1 MVRDPSHV
9 KKLGN
14 YMFKIAK
21 EFQFDACHM
30 LDGHNGKC
38 HNLHGHTYRLLVE
51 ISDDLISS
59 GSSADMVM
67 DYADLKLIVKQQIVD
82 QLDHAYLYHQDN
94 ANERK
99 IAMLLEQ
106 MERKVFAFPCRTT
119 AEGMSKFIFERLS
132 QFLPV
137 SMIKLWETPSSYCE
151 YHRSEK

>member
-1 MVRDPSHV
+1 
-9 KKLGN
+9 
-14 YMFKIAK
+14 MFKIAK

-51 ISDDLISS
+51 ISNELITN

-67 DYADLKLIVKQQIVD
+67 DYADIKSVVKQQIID
-82 QLDHAYLYHQDN
+82 QLDHAYLYNQNN
-94 ANERK
+94 ANESQIAELLQQMQRK
-99 IAMLLEQ
+99 I
-106 MERKVFAFPCRTT
+106 FAFPCRTT
-119 AEGMSKFIFERLS
+119 AEGMSKFIFDHLS

-137 SMIKLWETPSSYCE
+137 SIIKLWETPTSYCE

>member
-1 MVRDPSHV
+1 
-9 KKLGN
+9 
-14 YMFKIAK
+14 MFKIAK

-51 ISDDLISS
+51 ISNELITN

-67 DYADLKLIVKQQIVD
+67 DYADIKSVVKQQIID
-82 QLDHAYLYHQDN
+82 QLDHAYLYNQN
-94 ANERK
+94 NTNESQIAELLQQMQRK
-99 IAMLLEQ
+99 I
-106 MERKVFAFPCRTT
+106 FAFPCRTT
-119 AEGMSKFIFERLS
+119 AEGMSKFIFDHLS

-137 SMIKLWETPSSYCE
+137 SMIKLWETPTSYCE

>member
-1 MVRDPSHV
+1 
-9 KKLGN
+9 
-14 YMFKIAK
+14 MFKIAK

-51 ISDDLISS
+51 ISNELITN

-67 DYADLKLIVKQQIVD
+67 DYADIKSVVKQQIID
-82 QLDHAYLYHQDN
+82 QLDHAYLYNQN
-94 ANERK
+94 NTNESQIAELLQQMQRK
-99 IAMLLEQ
+99 I
-106 MERKVFAFPCRTT
+106 FAFPCRTT
-119 AEGMSKFIFERLS
+119 AEGMSKFIFDHLS

-137 SMIKLWETPSSYCE
+137 SIIKLWETPTSYCE

>member
-1 MVRDPSHV
+1 
-9 KKLGN
+9 
-14 YMFKIAK
+14 MFKIAK

-51 ISDDLISS
+51 ISNEIITN

-67 DYADLKLIVKQQIVD
+67 DYADIKSVVKQQIID
-82 QLDHAYLYHQDN
+82 QLDHAYLYNQN
-94 ANERK
+94 NTNERQIAELLQQMQRK
-99 IAMLLEQ
+99 I
-106 MERKVFAFPCRTT
+106 FAFPCRTT
-119 AEGMSKFIFERLS
+119 AEGMSKFIFDHLS

-137 SMIKLWETPSSYCE
+137 SMIKLWETPTSYCE